1 MARQATPH
9 TCGPWT
15 EPCGPGRPDTAHF
28 DPQLFDSGRQ
38 GLQHSSLCGVPDDQ
52 HGRAGVAAF
61 SAKWKHNNL
70 FAPLGDT
77 WYNSLQA
84 KVTKRLSHGLDLTY
98 AFTWSKSETL
108 GAESEAIGP
117 GGGVAASV
125 TDVMNRSINKTL
137 SGYDQPFVSSIS
149 FNYRTPRAPGNK
161 LLGAVTSG
169 WVIGSYLN
177 YASGL
182 PIIPQSQ
189 NNLASVLPGI
199 AGNNADRVPGVPLFT
214 VPDLNCHCYDP
225 ANTFVP
231 EPGSVGAA
239 ASRAV
244 WHCRA
249 LLHGLPL
256 QAHAQRERVHCTH
269 IRIRER
275 VSIQVRAEWLN
286 IFNRLAMPLP
296 ISTNAL
302 GDTSFGPRLA
312 QRNPGLARSLHRR
325 AR

>member
-1 MARQATPH
+1 MVYSNVDYGGTSTALALATTPKTLAQGSAGFDQPVTTLTNGIPFTPVWPNLSPTAFPFGSTVTNIDPNAGRPARQLMWSLGVQREIFSNLAVEASYVGNRGAWWQASTLTQLNLLTPQILAAH
-9 TCGPWT
+9 GLSLADPADLTLLTSTLSSSTAAARGFNTLPYAGFPT
-15 EPCGPGRPDTAHF
+15 TSTVAQALRPF
-28 DPQLFDSGRQ
+28 PQYGNI
-38 GLQHSSLCGVPDDQ
+38 
-52 HGRAGVAAF
+52 
-61 SAKWKHNNL
+61 NNL

-182 PIIPQSQ
+182 PIHVPQSQ
-189 NNLASVLPGI
+189 NNLASVLP
-199 AGNNADRVPGVPLFT
+199 R
-214 VPDLNCHCYDP
+214 
-225 ANTFVP
+225 
-231 EPGSVGAA
+231 
-239 ASRAV
+239 
-244 WHCRA
+244 HCR
-249 LLHGLPL
+249 
-256 QAHAQRERVHCTH
+256 Q
-269 IRIRER
+269 
-275 VSIQVRAEWLN
+275 
-286 IFNRLAMPLP
+286 
-296 ISTNAL
+296 
-302 GDTSFGPRLA
+302 
-312 QRNPGLARSLHRR
+312 
-325 AR
+325 